1 MTSQDWLKGN
11 QQGRVSI
18 DGHDLFLRADG
29 PDRIPGQPVVI
40 LESGLG
46 GSSVSWPLVTR
57 YLTPFVRVYTHDRA
71 GLGKSEINPSAN
83 QYEPRVYAEKAAEDL
98 DKLLQKAGVDG
109 PFILVPMSWGGIV
122 AREFLERR
130 KDDVVGMV
138 MIECVQERTT
148 ELRPIDA
155 PNTMAFLRGLDFFEV
170 VGVKDRHRL
179 TPVEWRTQLQ
189 EIAENGPQTAVET
202 FAWPLTEK
210 TLGEKMQFERQI
222 LGSKP
227 ISVIKGNAARE
238 YQQVY
243 DAGVAA
249 GNGTEEQ
256 RAIVSKMID
265 GMEEKEETL
274 QREQLNL
281 SSVSRF
287 VQLEKPG
294 HLVILEEPEAI
305 AAEVQWVLEKFSQEK

>member
-1 MTSQDWLKGN
+1 MASRDWLKGTHS
-11 QQGRVSI
+11 GLISVG
-18 DGHDLFLRADG
+18 GHDLFLRADG
-29 PDRIPGQPVVI
+29 PDRLPGQPVVI

-46 GSSVSWPLVTR
+46 GSSVSWPLVIR
-57 YLTPFVRVYTHDRA
+57 HLTPFVRVYTHDRA
-71 GLGKSEINPSAN
+71 GLGKSEINPFAN
-83 QYEPRVYAEKAAEDL
+83 QYEPGKYAEKAAEDL
-98 DKLLQKAGVDG
+98 DKLLKKAGVGG
-109 PFILVPMSWGGIV
+109 PFVLVPTSWGGIV

-138 MIECVQERTT
+138 MIECLQERTC

-170 VGVKDRHRL
+170 VGLKDRHRL
-179 TPVEWRTQLQ
+179 TTAEWQAQLL

-202 FAWPLTEK
+202 FAWPMTER
-210 TLGEKMQFERQI
+210 TLGSKKQFERQI
-222 LGSKP
+222 LGNKP
-227 ISVIKGNAARE
+227 ISVIKGNSARE

-243 DAGVAA
+243 DAGIAA

-256 RAIVSKMID
+256 RAIVARMID
-265 GMEEKEETL
+265 GMEEKDDML
-274 QREQLNL
+274 QREQLKL

-287 VQLEKPG
+287 IQLEKSG

-305 AAEVQWVLEKFSQEK
+305 AAEVKWVLESSIKE

>member
-1 MTSQDWLKGN
+1 MASQDWLHGTRS
-11 QQGRVSI
+11 GLISI
-18 DGHDLFLRADG
+18 NGHDLFLRADG
-29 PDRIPGQPVVI
+29 PDRVPGEPVVI

-57 YLTPFVRVYTHDRA
+57 HLTPFVRVYTHDRA

-98 DKLLQKAGVDG
+98 DKLLQKAGVEG

-148 ELRPIDA
+148 QLRPIDA

-170 VGVKDRHRL
+170 VGLKERHKL
-179 TPVEWRTQLQ
+179 TQAEWQ
-189 EIAENGPQTAVET
+189 
-202 FAWPLTEK
+202 PLTEQ
-210 TLGEKMQFERQI
+210 TLGEKKQLERQI

-227 ISVIKGNAARE
+227 LSVIKGNSARE

-256 RAIVSKMID
+256 RAIVSKMIE
-265 GMEEKEETL
+265 GMEEKDEGL
-274 QREQLNL
+274 QREQMKL

-287 VQLEKPG
+287 VQLEKSATWLFWRSPK
-294 HLVILEEPEAI
+294 P
-305 AAEVQWVLEKFSQEK
+305 

>member
-1 MTSQDWLKGN
+1 MTSPDWLRGSHA
-11 QQGRVSI
+11 GVVPI
-18 DGHDLFLRADG
+18 DGHGLYLRADG
-29 PDRIPGQPVVI
+29 PDRVPGEPVVI

-57 YLTPFVRVYTHDRA
+57 HLTPFVRVYTHDRA
-71 GLGKSEINPSAN
+71 GLGKSEINPTAN
-83 QYEPRVYAEKAAEDL
+83 QHEPRVYAEKAAEDL
-98 DKLLQKAGVDG
+98 DKLLRKAGVEG

-148 ELRPIDA
+148 QLRPIDA

-170 VGVKDRHRL
+170 VGVKERHRL
-179 TPVEWRTQLQ
+179 TPAEWKLQ

-210 TLGEKMQFERQI
+210 TLGEKKQLERQI

-227 ISVIKGNAARE
+227 ISVIKGNSARE
-238 YQQVY
+238 YHQVY
-243 DAGVAA
+243 DAGVVA

-256 RAIVSKMID
+256 RAIVSKMIE
-265 GMEEKEETL
+265 GMEEKDDVL
-274 QREQLNL
+274 QREQLKL

-305 AAEVQWVLEKFSQEK
+305 AAEVRWVLETSKAT